1 MITGDVR
8 QRAPRAANQD
18 SVHPS
23 MDNDQEWRSRPLAA
37 LAVLVFGTAALL
49 VGLFFSISFGAADI
63 NVTTVWRA
71 VFAYNPE
78 LTDHLIIHEVRLP
91 RVVIGAM
98 IGACFAVAGAIMQGM
113 TRNPLASPGL
123 MGLSAGAEFVLVLAL
138 VFLPWMSF
146 NGLILASFAGAALGA
161 GIVYGIGSLSRG
173 GLTPVKL
180 ALAGVAVSS
189 LLAALSSGLTIYHD
203 LAQDLLFFF
212 AGGVAGTT
220 WEQVRLLLPWLTIG
234 FAGAMVLAPS
244 ITVLSLGDEVAKG
257 LGQRTAL
264 VKTGGSLAVVL
275 LAGSAVWVGGPIGFL
290 GLIVPHITRF
300 LVGLDYRWI
309 LPCSAVIGALTL
321 VLADLGARMV
331 NPPYETP
338 VGVITALIGVPF
350 FLYLARRDR
359 RGM

>member
-1 MITGDVR
+1 MFT
-8 QRAPRAANQD
+8 
-18 SVHPS
+18 
-23 MDNDQEWRSRPLAA
+23 
-37 LAVLVFGTAALL
+37 
-49 VGLFFSISFGAADI
+49 
-63 NVTTVWRA
+63 
-71 VFAYNPE
+71 YNPE

-98 IGACFAVAGAIMQGM
+98 IGACFAVAGAIMQDM
-113 TRNPLASPGL
+113 TRNPLASPSL
-123 MGLSAGAEFVLVLAL
+123 MGLNAGAEFVLVLAL
-138 VFLPWMSF
+138 VFIPWIGF
-146 NGLILASFAGAALGA
+146 NGLIMASFAGATLGA
-161 GIVYGIGSLSRG
+161 GLVYGIGSLSRG

-180 ALAGVAVSS
+180 GLAGVAVSS
-189 LLAALSSGLTIYHD
+189 LLAALSSGVTIYYD
-203 LAQDLLFFF
+203 MAQDLLFFF

-220 WEQVRLLLPWLTIG
+220 WEQVRLLLPWLAIG
-234 FAGAMVLAPS
+234 FTGAMFLSPS

-264 VKTGGSLAVVL
+264 VKTGGSVIVVL

-290 GLIVPHITRF
+290 GLVVPHITRF

-309 LPCSAVIGALTL
+309 IPCSAILGALTL

-350 FLYLARRDR
+350 FLYLARRDT